1 MRISVRSGEKA
12 MACEMHDKES
22 DEGEVKSCPHCGKE
36 GLDFDMPGSPK
47 PCRSPVVYDPGVGG
61 WVCSYS
67 QGKEIAVLQSTRE

>member
-1 MRISVRSGEKA
+1 VNA
-12 MACEMHDKES
+12 MAYEMHEIKGVEED
-22 DEGEVKSCPHCGKE
+22 VMSCPYCGKI

>member
-1 MRISVRSGEKA
+1 MSEMSKSTSVPVPLVT
-12 MACEMHDKES
+12 CITD
-22 DEGEVKSCPHCGKE
+22 VKSCPYCGKI

-47 PCRSPVVYDPGVGG
+47 PCRSPVVYEPGVGG